1 MRIRSLVHRAGLV
14 VVLAQVGCE
23 RVEAQAQ
30 QAEPAAAE
38 SGELAVPAGGV
49 EVEARD
55 PGVPASDPGFDVIAE
70 ALDIE
75 TVTPGVIWLGP
86 EATREILFVLATDT
100 WRLEP
105 TDSGVVLHVGTASR
119 LAARLGLRDGDVVTA
134 LNELPVRGREDA
146 RVAMAAFTGGQ
157 RVRVALKRDGTPRQI
172 VARLVSG
179 RLLSTHNR
187 IEDIVAAALHEEP
200 EPTIERAVLVAF
212 GAGQRRL
219 AAHPDLVLELLG
231 LPPDATE
238 IELDGASVARE
249 DLARTLGSAAA
260 GEHLRVSAGGI
271 TVARRIVSGSIEA
284 SDLEQAIDGLP
295 PPVPGGAD
303 LGRSSTLG
311 LLGGSALP
319 STEPLTEVPPI
330 EGIEHV
336 DEGHVRITRARVD
349 EWLGSSATLMK
360 AARIVPAQKDGVTQ
374 GFKLY
379 AIRRASPL
387 HALGFKNGDLVTEIG
402 GRALT
407 SATSAMEA
415 FTDLRKAKK
424 VSVVLERKG
433 KSMVKE
439 IDVVERL

>member
-1 MRIRSLVHRAGLV
+1 MRIRSLVHRAGFV

-38 SGELAVPAGGV
+38 SGELAAPGDGV

-86 EATREILFVLATDT
+86 EATREILFVLATDA

-105 TDSGVVLHVGTASR
+105 TDGGVVLHVGTASR
-119 LAARLGLRDGDVVTA
+119 LAARLGLRDGDVVTT
-134 LNELPVRGREDA
+134 LNEVPVRGRGDA

-157 RVRVALKRDGTPRQI
+157 RVRVALERDGTPRQI

-179 RLLSTHNR
+179 RLLSTHDR

-260 GEHLRVSAGGI
+260 GEHLRVSAGGT

-303 LGRSSTLG
+303 LGRSSALG
-311 LLGGSALP
+311 L
-319 STEPLTEVPPI
+319 TMPLTEDPPI

-360 AARIVPAQKDGVTQ
+360 AARIVPAQKDGATQ

-379 AIRRASPL
+379 AIRRTSPL
-387 HALGFKNGDLVTEIG
+387 HALGFKNGDLVTELG

-433 KSMVKE
+433 KSMVKQ